1 MDDIVI
7 QAMAKW
13 PNVPHCYGWLALD
26 ARGGWRMR
34 DEAAQQANAPG
45 DRLTNAALVG
55 FINRNY
61 LHDEQG
67 RWYFQN
73 GPQRVY
79 VNLEATPFIA
89 RTDPAQGMVVQ
100 TGAAVPIIE
109 RLYLTEAGEAIVQ
122 AGEIV
127 AQVDDRDVAQLFESL
142 ELDGKPAGDEALMG
156 WIEGGSGSMTLRYR
170 GAQVPVERI
179 KREELAQRFGFV
191 RAPVPAQQG

>member
-45 DRLTNAALVG
+45 DRLTNEALVG

-100 TGAAVPIIE
+100 TGAAIPVIE

-127 AQVDDRDVAQLFESL
+127 AQVDDRDVAQLFEGL

-156 WIEGGSGSMTLRYR
+156 WIEGGNGTMTLRYR
-170 GAQVPVERI
+170 GAAVPVERI
-179 KREELAQRFGFV
+179 KREELPQRFGFV
-191 RAPVPAQQG
+191 RAPAQAQG

>member
-45 DRLTNAALVG
+45 DRLTNPALVG

-61 LHDEQG
+61 QHDEQG

-79 VNLEATPFIA
+79 VNLEATPYIA

-100 TGAAVPIIE
+100 TGAAVPAIE

-127 AQVDDRDVAQLFESL
+127 AQVDDRDVAQLFEGL
-142 ELDGKPAGDEALMG
+142 ELDGKAAGDEALLA
-156 WIEGGSGSMTLRYR
+156 WIEGGDGAMTLRYR
-170 GAQVPVERI
+170 GAAVPVERI
-179 KREELAQRFGFV
+179 RREEVPQRFGFV
-191 RAPVPAQQG
+191 RTPTQV

>member
-1 MDDIVI
+1 MDDIVK

-34 DEAAQQANAPG
+34 DEAAQQANAAG
-45 DRLTNAALVG
+45 DKLNNATLLG

-61 LHDEQG
+61 GHDDAG

-79 VNLEATPFIA
+79 VNLEATPYIA
-89 RTDPAQGMVVQ
+89 RTDPAQGLVLH
-100 TGAAVPIIE
+100 TGAALPAIE
-109 RLYLTEAGEAIVQ
+109 RLYLTEVGVAIVQ

-127 AQVDDRDVAQLFESL
+127 AQVDDRDVAQLFEAL
-142 ELDGKPAGDEALMG
+142 ELDGQPAGDEALMR
-156 WIEGGSGSMTLRYR
+156 WLDGGAGSLTLRWQ
-170 GAQVPVERI
+170 GQAVPVERI
-179 KREELAQRFGFV
+179 GGEDLAQRFGFV
-191 RAPVPAQQG
+191 RTPAPSA